1 MRFIP
6 VCFLLLF
13 AFGCHSQIRQP
24 NVPST
29 DASLEDLKWALNDL
43 LTMQLPS
50 TYPDSLNGVT
60 YRKSFSTILP
70 IGQDNRILEIPEL
83 RKTVERDSVFGGSK
97 YYLPVEDIDVENLRI
112 TTTLDNKFTAIII
125 PAKKGI
131 TFVHQPFGNEPE
143 HKVTSVTIGWYDR
156 VQDRTIARAFVS
168 WKQFL
173 RKLSE
178 EQD

>member
-1 MRFIP
+1 MKFTP
-6 VCFLLLF
+6 VFFLLFF

-24 NVPST
+24 DVPST
-29 DASLEDLKWALNDL
+29 NASLEDLKWALNDL

-50 TYPDSLNGVT
+50 TFPDSLNGVT
-60 YRKSFSTILP
+60 YGKSFSTILP
-70 IGQDNRILEIPEL
+70 MGEGNRVLEIPEL

-97 YYLPVEDIDVENLRI
+97 YYLPVKDIDVENLRI
-112 TTTLDNKFTAIII
+112 TTTLDDNFTAIII

-131 TFVHQPFGNEPE
+131 SFVHQPFGNEPE
-143 HKVTSVTIGWYDR
+143 RMVTSVTIGWYDR
-156 VQDRTIARAFVS
+156 VQDRTIARAFVC

-173 RKLSE
+173 RKLSQ